1 MLLTQTKYSSNSSS
15 PSSVYTTN
23 FNSCNDDTSYGK
35 IRNHTTSRFHPYAST
50 YDQHETPCFYQQST
64 HQQSDPQFYQD
75 SHQTAQF
82 NPYLFQTQ
90 ASCFNDNQ
98 SFFIDYSVY
107 QEHPNDAYYLPKDDH
122 FEEVPRKKQK
132 LARQSRLSAFKA
144 EKKSSKQEPQIQ
156 VEQQPQQL
164 LPGEP
169 KKRVSANKKERRRT
183 QSINNAF
190 NELRNRIPHVPS
202 DTKLSKIKTLKLA
215 TKYIEYLM
223 SVLEQNDPNLLS
235 TGFKPD
241 LGKLRRECRTRE
253 IKMEVERKS
262 LAKGRTG
269 WPQDVWAK
277 ELKNEPMEVS
287 NSNRKIHRK
296 NRI

>member
-35 IRNHTTSRFHPYAST
+35 MRNHTTSRFHPYAST
-50 YDQHETPCFYQQST
+50 YDQHETHSFYQQPPR
-64 HQQSDPQFYQD
+64 QQSETQFYQD
-75 SHQTAQF
+75 TQTAQF
-82 NPYLFQTQ
+82 NPYLFQSQ
-90 ASCFNDNQ
+90 AVCFNDSQ
-98 SFFIDYSVY
+98 SFFLDYPVY
-107 QEHPNDAYYLPKDDH
+107 QDHTNDVYYSQKEEQ
-122 FEEVPRKKQK
+122 FEEMPRKKQK
-132 LARQSRLSAFKA
+132 LTRQSRLSAFKA
-144 EKKSSKQEPQIQ
+144 EKKSSKQESQIQ
-156 VEQQPQQL
+156 MELQ
-164 LPGEP
+164 PGEP
-169 KKRVSANKKERRRT
+169 RKRVSANKKERRRT

-223 SVLEQNDPNLLS
+223 GVLEQNDPNLLS

-241 LGKLRRECRTRE
+241 LGKLRRECRTKE
-253 IKMEVERKS
+253 IKMEVERKTI
-262 LAKGRTG
+262 AKGRTG

-287 NSNRKIHRK
+287 NNNTNRKIHRK
-296 NRI
+296 NRM